1 MAPAGLY
8 FRHPTSLEYD
18 PREQFAAHPDTPE
31 RIEAI
36 DGAMGARDWLGFEVR
51 TAGAAEDDAL
61 LRVHSPRHIEHLREL
76 AVLGGGAIDDDTFV
90 GEASWRAALH
100 SAGGACD
107 MVRALVAG
115 ESGIAFAGL
124 RPAGHHAERASAMG
138 FCLLNNVAI
147 AAELAISEL
156 GVERILILDWDV
168 HHGNG
173 TAEIFRR
180 RDDVLFASI
189 HQSGTYP
196 GTGALSD
203 SGSGDGAGYTI
214 NLPVHAGSDGEVWLS
229 LLEYVILPAAREFA
243 PGLVL
248 ISAGFDAHRFDPIGN
263 CRLETE
269 DFAQMACQ
277 VRDLAD
283 ELGAPVGA
291 VLEGGYNPRMLAACV
306 VSTLAALAGEGVTES
321 IAPDPIFTPRA
332 AAHVGHHWTLEL

>member
-1 MAPAGLY
+1 MTPAGLY
-8 FRHPTSLEYD
+8 FRHPASREHD
-18 PREQFAAHPDTPE
+18 PREHLAGHPDTPE
-31 RIEAI
+31 RIEVLEA
-36 DGAMGARDWLGFEVR
+36 AMATRDWLGFEVV
-51 TAGAAEDDAL
+51 TAGAADDDAL
-61 LRVHSPRHIEHLREL
+61 LRVHSQAHLDRLREL
-76 AVLGGGAIDDDTFV
+76 VVLGGGQIDDDTFL
-90 GEASWRAALH
+90 GEGSWRAALH

-107 MVRALVAG
+107 MARALVAG
-115 ESGIAFAGL
+115 ESEIGFAGL
-124 RPAGHHAERASAMG
+124 RPAGHHAGHDRAMG

-147 AAELAISEL
+147 ATELAISEL
-156 GVERILILDWDV
+156 GVERVLILDWDV

-173 TAEIFRR
+173 TADIFRR

-203 SGSGDGAGYTI
+203 SGSGRGVGYTI
-214 NLPVHAGSDGEVWLS
+214 NLPVSAGSDGEVWLS
-229 LLEYVILPAAREFA
+229 LLEYVVLPAAREFA

-248 ISAGFDAHRFDPIGN
+248 ISAGFDAHRLDPIGG

-291 VLEGGYNPRMLAACV
+291 VLEGGYNPEVLAECV
-306 VSTLAALAGEGVTES
+306 GATLAALAGDGVTES
-321 IAPDPIFTPRA
+321 IAPDQIFTPRA
-332 AAHVGHHWTLEL
+332 AAHIGHHWTLEL